1 MPNQDI
7 GDNMIDVVQEIKQ
20 FNAGRDPERLK
31 LKFSN
36 MRENPFVF
44 LRGTCHLFYARL
56 PVSGLFSKEPPT
68 WVCGDLHLEN
78 FGSYKGD
85 NRLVYFDLND
95 FDEAALAP
103 ATWDLVRFLTSV
115 LASAESMHA
124 TDSEALGLCQAFLAA
139 YSDALLLG
147 KARWVERETALGLVR
162 KLLEALRGRQ
172 RPEFLDSR
180 TERKGKKRQLRTAD
194 GKKALPVSAD
204 QRQRVTALIE
214 EFGSTQ
220 PNPGFYEVLD
230 VARRIA
236 GTGSLGVDRYVILV
250 RGKGSPD
257 GNYLLDLKQSLP
269 SSLVPYLKIRQ
280 PKWESE
286 AHRVVAVQ
294 RRMQAVSMA
303 FLHPVRLDKR
313 AYVLRGLQPSEDR
326 VTLDRDHESLGDLT
340 DVIRVMGEIVAWAQL
355 RSTGREGSATADEL
369 IEFGAR
375 KEWRENLIGAAQECV
390 AELKKDWKVF
400 AQAYDDGTF
409 AQ

>member
-1 MPNQDI
+1 
-7 GDNMIDVVQEIKQ
+7 MIDVVQEIKQ

-31 LKFSN
+31 LKFRK

-44 LRGTCHLFYARL
+44 LRGTCHLFYTRL
-56 PVSGLFSKEPPT
+56 PANGLLSKAPHT

-115 LASAESMHA
+115 LAGAESMHA
-124 TDSEALGLCQAFLAA
+124 TDSEASGLCQAFLAA
-139 YSDALLLG
+139 YSDALLVG
-147 KARWVERETALGLVR
+147 KARWVERETAHGLVQ
-162 KLLEALRGRQ
+162 KLLEALRGRL
-172 RPEFLDSR
+172 RPEFLNKYA
-180 TERKGKKRQLRTAD
+180 ELKGKKRRLCTD
-194 GKKALPVSAD
+194 GKKALPVSDD

-236 GTGSLGVDRYVILV
+236 GTGSLGGDRYVILV

-269 SSLVPYLKIRQ
+269 SSLVPYLKICQ

-286 AHRVVAVQ
+286 AHRVVALQ
-294 RRMQAVSMA
+294 QRMQAVSMA
-303 FLHPVRLDKR
+303 FLHPVRFDKR
-313 AYVLRGLQPSEDR
+313 AYVLRSLQPSEDR
-326 VTLDRDHESLGDLT
+326 VTLDQAHESPSDLT

-375 KEWRENLIGAAQECV
+375 KKWRKNLIEAAQECT

-400 AQAYDDGTF
+400 AQAYDRGAF
-409 AQ
+409 AR